1 MGTVVHNPGLD
12 GVVVGESAICQI
24 DETTGSLRYR
34 GYGIEDLAEQA
45 TFEEVAFLLLHGELP
60 SSRELHA
67 WQVELA
73 HAASLPAV
81 VRQFLETVPS
91 SAHLMDVLRTGVS
104 FLGMI
109 DPEAQDVSHEANLR
123 KAIRLLARIPLLLS
137 WAIRARYAQPLLQ
150 ARPTRSFAENLLY
163 LLTGSLRTDHAKEL
177 EVSLNLY
184 AEHELN
190 ASTFAGR
197 VTAST
202 LADLYGAVTAAIA
215 TLKGPLHGGAN
226 EAVAEMFHAIREPNN
241 AKAWVQTKL
250 AGKERVMG
258 FGHRVL
264 KHEDPRGTII
274 KRRAMALSQHM
285 AYTPWYE
292 IAEIIERTM
301 KEEKG
306 LLPNLDFYTAVIYLL
321 MGIPIKAFTPIFVAS
336 RTAGWCAHIIE
347 QQDHNRLIRPRASY
361 IGSPMRE
368 FICIYDRKD
377 EDAHAN
383 SPVSS

>member
-1 MGTVVHNPGLD
+1 METVVHNPGLD
-12 GVVVGESAICQI
+12 GVVVEDSAICQI
-24 DETTGSLRYR
+24 DETAGSLRYR
-34 GYGIEDLAEQA
+34 GYSIEDLAEQA
-45 TFEEVAFLLLHGELP
+45 TFEEVAYLLLYGELP
-60 SSRELHA
+60 SSRELDV

-73 HAASLPAV
+73 HAGSLSTV
-81 VRQFLETVPS
+81 MRQFLKTVPS

-123 KAIRLLARIPLLLS
+123 KAIRLLAGMPLLLS
-137 WAIRARYAQPLLQ
+137 WAVRTRYDNPPLH
-150 ARPTRSFAENLLY
+150 RSGNKSFAENLLY
-163 LLTGSLRTDHAKEL
+163 LVTGSLRVDHAKEL

-226 EAVAEMFHAIREPNN
+226 EAVAEMFQAIQRPEK
-241 AKAWVQTKL
+241 AKAWIQSKL

-264 KHEDPRGTII
+264 KHEDPRSAII
-274 KRRAMALSQHM
+274 KRRAKALNQHM
-285 AYTPWYE
+285 AYTRWYE
-292 IAEIIERTM
+292 IAEIIEQTM
-301 KEEKG
+301 MEEKG
-306 LLPNLDFYTAVIYLL
+306 LLPNLDFYTAVVYLL
-321 MGIPIKAFTPIFVAS
+321 IGIPIAVFTPIFVVS
-336 RTAGWCAHIIE
+336 RMSGWCAHIIE

-361 IGSPMRE
+361 IGPPARE
-368 FICIYDRKD
+368 FPFIGDR
-377 EDAHAN
+377 
-383 SPVSS
+383 

>member
-1 MGTVVHNPGLD
+1 METVVHNPGLD
-12 GVVVGESAICQI
+12 GVIVGESAICQI

-34 GYGIEDLAEQA
+34 GYSIEDLAEQA
-45 TFEEVAFLLLHGELP
+45 TFEEVAFLLLHGDLP
-60 SSRELHA
+60 SSGELHA

-73 HAASLPAV
+73 HAGSLPTV
-81 VRQFLETVPS
+81 VGQFLQTVPP

-123 KAIRLLARIPLLLS
+123 KAVRLLAQMPLLLS
-137 WAIRARYAQPLLQ
+137 WAVRTRYDHPLFQ
-150 ARPTRSFAENLLY
+150 APATKSFAQSLLY
-163 LLTGSLRTDHAKEL
+163 LLTGNLRADNAKEL

-190 ASTFAGR
+190 ASTFTGR

-226 EAVAEMFHAIREPNN
+226 EAVAEMFHAIRRPEK
-241 AKAWVQTKL
+241 AKAWVQSKL
-250 AGKERVMG
+250 TGKERVMG

-264 KHEDPRGTII
+264 KHEDPRAAII
-274 KRRAMALSQHM
+274 KRRAKALSQHM
-285 AYTPWYE
+285 IETKWYE
-292 IAEIIERTM
+292 IAEIIEQTM

-306 LLPNLDFYTAVIYLL
+306 LLPNLDFYTAVVYLL
-321 MGIPIKAFTPIFVAS
+321 IGIPIKAFTPIFVTS
-336 RTAGWCAHIIE
+336 RMSGWCAHIIE

-361 IGSPMRE
+361 IGPPARE
-368 FICIYDRKD
+368 FLFIGDR
-377 EDAHAN
+377 
-383 SPVSS
+383 

>member
-1 MGTVVHNPGLD
+1 VI
-12 GVVVGESAICQI
+12 VGESAICQI

-34 GYGIEDLAEQA
+34 GYSIEDLAEQA

-60 SSRELHA
+60 SVGELHS
-67 WQVELA
+67 WQAELS
-73 HAASLPAV
+73 HSASLPIL
-81 VRQFLETVPS
+81 VRQFLEFIPS

-104 FLGMI
+104 FLGMV

-123 KAIRLLARIPLLLS
+123 KAIRLLARMPLLLS
-137 WAIRARYAQPLLQ
+137 WTVRTRYDHPLLQ
-150 ARPTRSFAENLLY
+150 MRSISSIAENLLY
-163 LLTGSLRTDHAKEL
+163 LITGRLRVDHAKEL

-202 LADLYGAVTAAIA
+202 LTDLYGAVTAAIA

-226 EAVAEMFHAIREPNN
+226 EAVAEMFHDIRKPEK
-241 AKAWVQTKL
+241 AKAWVQAKL
-250 AGKERVMG
+250 SGKERVMG

-264 KHEDPRGTII
+264 KHEDPRTAII
-274 KRRAMALSQHM
+274 KRRAKVLSVHM
-285 AYTPWYE
+285 ANSKWYE
-292 IAEIIERTM
+292 IAEIIEQTM

-306 LLPNLDFYTAVIYLL
+306 LLPNLDFYTAVVYLL
-321 MGIPIKAFTPIFVAS
+321 IGIPIEAFTPIFVAS

-361 IGSPMRE
+361 IGPPMRE
-368 FICIYDRKD
+368 FLFIGER
-377 EDAHAN
+377 
-383 SPVSS
+383 

>member
-1 MGTVVHNPGLD
+1 MKTVAQNPGLD
-12 GVVVGESAICQI
+12 GMIVGESAICQL
-24 DETTGSLRYR
+24 DATRGSLRYR
-34 GYGIEDLAEQA
+34 GYAIEDLAEQA

-60 SSRELHA
+60 SSHELHA
-67 WQVELA
+67 WQIELA
-73 HAASLPAV
+73 HAASLPTV

-123 KAIRLLARIPLLLS
+123 KAIRLLAGIPLLLS
-137 WAIRARYAQPLLQ
+137 WAVRTRYDHPLLQ
-150 ARPTRSFAENLLY
+150 PSANKSFAENFLY
-163 LLTGSLRTDHAKEL
+163 VLTGNLRADHAKEL

-197 VTAST
+197 VAAST

-226 EAVAEMFHAIREPNN
+226 EAVAEMFHAIRKPEN
-241 AKAWVQTKL
+241 AKAWVQSKL
-250 AGKERVMG
+250 TGKERVMG

-264 KHEDPRGTII
+264 KHEDPRAAII
-274 KRRAMALSQHM
+274 KRRAKALSQQM
-285 AYTPWYE
+285 GETRWYD
-292 IAEIIERTM
+292 IAEIIEQTM

-306 LLPNLDFYTAVIYLL
+306 LLPNLDFYTAVVYVLI
-321 MGIPIKAFTPIFVAS
+321 GIPIEAFTPIFVAS

-361 IGSPMRE
+361 TGPPARE
-368 FICIYDRKD
+368 FPFLGDR
-377 EDAHAN
+377 
-383 SPVSS
+383 

>member
-1 MGTVVHNPGLD
+1 METVIPNPGLD
-12 GVVVGESAICQI
+12 GVIVGESAICQI

-34 GYGIEDLAEQA
+34 GYSIEDLAEHA

-60 SSRELHA
+60 SVGKLHSWQAELS
-67 WQVELA
+67 
-73 HAASLPAV
+73 HAASLPIL
-81 VRQFLETVPS
+81 VRQFLESIPS

-104 FLGMI
+104 FLGMV

-123 KAIRLLARIPLLLS
+123 KAIRLLARMPLLLS
-137 WAIRARYAQPLLQ
+137 WTVRTRYDHPLLQ
-150 ARPTRSFAENLLY
+150 MRSISSIAENLLY
-163 LLTGSLRTDHAKEL
+163 LITGRLRGDHAKEL

-202 LADLYGAVTAAIA
+202 LTDLYGAVTAAIA

-226 EAVAEMFHAIREPNN
+226 EAVAEMFYDIRKPEK
-241 AKAWVQTKL
+241 AKAWVQAKL
-250 AGKERVMG
+250 SGKERVMG

-264 KHEDPRGTII
+264 KHEDPRTAII
-274 KRRAMALSQHM
+274 KRRAKALSVHM
-285 AYTPWYE
+285 ANSKWYE
-292 IAEIIERTM
+292 IAEIIEQTM

-306 LLPNLDFYTAVIYLL
+306 LLPNLDFYTAVVYLL
-321 MGIPIKAFTPIFVAS
+321 IGIPIEAFTPIFVAS

-361 IGSPMRE
+361 IGPPMRE
-368 FICIYDRKD
+368 FLFIYDR
-377 EDAHAN
+377 
-383 SPVSS
+383 

>member
-1 MGTVVHNPGLD
+1 METVIPNPGLD
-12 GVVVGESAICQI
+12 GVIVGESAICQI

-34 GYGIEDLAEQA
+34 GYSIEDLAEQA

-60 SSRELHA
+60 SVSKLHSWQAELS
-67 WQVELA
+67 
-73 HAASLPAV
+73 HAASLPIL
-81 VRQFLETVPS
+81 VRQFLEFIPS

-104 FLGMI
+104 FLGMV

-123 KAIRLLARIPLLLS
+123 KAIRLLARMPLLLS
-137 WAIRARYAQPLLQ
+137 WTVRTRYDHPLLQ
-150 ARPTRSFAENLLY
+150 MRSISSIAENLLY
-163 LLTGSLRTDHAKEL
+163 LITGRLRVDHAKEL

-202 LADLYGAVTAAIA
+202 LTDLYGAVTAAIA

-226 EAVAEMFHAIREPNN
+226 EAVAEMFHDIRKPDK
-241 AKAWVQTKL
+241 AKAWVQAKL
-250 AGKERVMG
+250 SRKERVMG

-264 KHEDPRGTII
+264 KHEDPRTAII
-274 KRRAMALSQHM
+274 KRRAKALSVHM
-285 AYTPWYE
+285 ANSKWYE
-292 IAEIIERTM
+292 IAEIIEQTM

-306 LLPNLDFYTAVIYLL
+306 LLPNLDFYTAVVYLL
-321 MGIPIKAFTPIFVAS
+321 IGIPIEAFTPIFVAS

-361 IGSPMRE
+361 IGPPMRE
-368 FICIYDRKD
+368 FLFIYDR
-377 EDAHAN
+377 
-383 SPVSS
+383 

>member
-1 MGTVVHNPGLD
+1 METVVHNPGLD
-12 GVVVGESAICQI
+12 GMVVGESAICQI
-24 DETTGSLRYR
+24 DETAGSLRYR
-34 GYGIEDLAEQA
+34 GYAIEDLAEQA
-45 TFEEVAFLLLHGELP
+45 TFEEVAFLLLHGDLP
-60 SSRELHA
+60 SSRELQA

-73 HAASLPAV
+73 HAGSLSTIM
-81 VRQFLETVPS
+81 RQFLKTVPS

-109 DPEAQDVSHEANLR
+109 DSEAQDVSHEANLR
-123 KAIRLLARIPLLLS
+123 KAIRLLAGMPLLLS
-137 WAIRARYAQPLLQ
+137 WAVRTRYDHPPLH
-150 ARPTRSFAENLLY
+150 ASATKSFAENLLY
-163 LLTGSLRTDHAKEL
+163 LLTGSLRVDHAKEL

-226 EAVAEMFHAIREPNN
+226 EAVAEMFHAIQNPEK
-241 AKAWVQTKL
+241 AKAWIQSQL
-250 AGKERVMG
+250 AGKERIMG

-264 KHEDPRGTII
+264 KHEDPRGAII
-274 KRRAMALSQHM
+274 KRRAKGLSQHM
-285 AYTPWYE
+285 AETRWYE
-292 IAEIIERTM
+292 IAQIIEQTM

-306 LLPNLDFYTAVIYLL
+306 LLPNLDFYTAVVYLL
-321 MGIPIKAFTPIFVAS
+321 IGIPIEAFTPIFVVS
-336 RTAGWCAHIIE
+336 RMSGWCAHIIE

-361 IGSPMRE
+361 IGPPVRE
-368 FICIYDRKD
+368 FQFIGDR
-377 EDAHAN
+377 
-383 SPVSS
+383 

>member
-1 MGTVVHNPGLD
+1 MQTVLHNPGLD
-12 GVVVGESAICQI
+12 GAVVGESAICQI

-34 GYGIEDLAEQA
+34 GYAIEDLAEQA
-45 TFEEVAFLLLHGELP
+45 TFEEVTFLLLHGELP
-60 SSRELHA
+60 SSGELQS
-67 WQVELA
+67 WQVELD
-73 HAASLPAV
+73 HAGSLSTL
-81 VRQFLETVPS
+81 VRKFLETVPP

-104 FLGMI
+104 FLGML
-109 DPEAQDVSHEANLR
+109 DPEAQNVSHEANLR
-123 KAIRLLARIPLLLS
+123 KAIRLLARVPLLLS
-137 WAIRARYAQPLLQ
+137 WAVRGRWDRPLPQ
-150 ARPTRSFAENLLY
+150 GSQRRSFAENLLY
-163 LLTGSLRTDHAKEL
+163 LLTGNLRSDHAKEL

-226 EAVAEMFHAIREPNN
+226 EAVAEMFHAIREPNK

-264 KHEDPRGTII
+264 KHQDPRGAII
-274 KRRAMALSQHM
+274 KRRAKALSEHM

-292 IAEIIERTM
+292 IAEIIEQTM
-301 KEEKG
+301 KEEKR
-306 LLPNLDFYTAVIYLL
+306 LLPNLDFYTAVVYLL
-321 MGIPIKAFTPIFVAS
+321 IGIPIEAFTPIFVAS
-336 RTAGWCAHIIE
+336 RMSGWCAHIIE

-368 FICIYDRKD
+368 FLFIDDR
-377 EDAHAN
+377 
-383 SPVSS
+383 